1 MSPACDTAEV
11 QPAHQRTGVRPRA
24 ADERR
29 DCSAWFGRFAQ
40 NTFERVVVN
49 GVLIG
54 GTTGLVR
61 AGSAL
66 VRAAQSG
73 ILRVY
78 AGLMLV
84 GVAAVA
90 LYFLLQS

>member
-1 MSPACDTAEV
+1 M
-11 QPAHQRTGVRPRA
+11 
-24 ADERR
+24 
-29 DCSAWFGRFAQ
+29 
-40 NTFERVVVN
+40 
-49 GVLIG
+49 G

>member
-1 MSPACDTAEV
+1 M
-11 QPAHQRTGVRPRA
+11 
-24 ADERR
+24 
-29 DCSAWFGRFAQ
+29 
-40 NTFERVVVN
+40 
-49 GVLIG
+49 LIG

-66 VRAAQSG
+66 VRATQSG
-73 ILRVY
+73 MLRVY

-84 GVAAVA
+84 GIAGVG

>member
-1 MSPACDTAEV
+1 V
-11 QPAHQRTGVRPRA
+11 VVRPG
-24 ADERR
+24 
-29 DCSAWFGRFAQ
+29 AWFGRFSQ

-84 GVAAVA
+84 GIAAVA